1 MNNDIDLYSGG
12 GVSLGRIKEN
22 AELLADRLE
31 LPSDALAGTAKLT
44 VNGRRR
50 VLIENHS
57 GIITYEDNMIA
68 VNCGAM
74 KAVIR
79 GDNLSLGAMDKHD
92 MLIMGRILNIE
103 FE

>member
-1 MNNDIDLYSGG
+1 M
-12 GVSLGRIKEN
+12 SLGAIKKN

-31 LPSDALAGTAKLT
+31 LPSDALAGAAKLT

-57 GIITYEDNMIA
+57 GIITYEDDIIA
-68 VNCGAM
+68 VDCGGM

-79 GDNLSLGAMDKHD
+79 GDGLSLGAMDKHD
-92 MLIMGRILNIE
+92 MLITGRILTIE

>member
-1 MNNDIDLYSGG
+1 MGG
-12 GVSLGRIKEN
+12 LKDK

-31 LPSDALAGTAKLT
+31 LPSDALAGTVKLT

-50 VLIENHS
+50 VLIENHC
-57 GIITYEDNMIA
+57 GIITYDDTVIA
-68 VNCGAM
+68 VDCGGM

-79 GDNLSLGAMDKHD
+79 GDDISLGAMDKQD
-92 MLIMGRILNIE
+92 MLITGRILSIE

>member
-1 MNNDIDLYSGG
+1 MGK
-12 GVSLGRIKEN
+12 IKDK

-44 VNGRRR
+44 LNGRRR

-57 GIITYEDNMIA
+57 GIITYEDTVIA
-68 VNCGAM
+68 VDCGGM
-74 KAVIR
+74 KTVIR
-79 GDNLSLGAMDKHD
+79 GDGLSLGAMDKQD
-92 MLIMGRILNIE
+92 MLITGRILSIE

>member
-1 MNNDIDLYSGG
+1 MGKMKD
-12 GVSLGRIKEN
+12 K

-44 VNGRRR
+44 VNGRHG
-50 VLIENHS
+50 VLIENHC
-57 GIITYEDNMIA
+57 GIITYEDTVIA
-68 VNCGAM
+68 VDCGGM

-79 GDNLSLGAMDKHD
+79 GDDLSLGAMDKQD
-92 MLIMGRILNIE
+92 MLITGRILSIE